1 MVEKRSLEH
10 RKIGRN
16 LSLEQKRQHCYLNT
30 VIEANLQERERYCI
44 QEEPEENEDELIRN
58 CQEARQWFQEM
69 NEEEGV

>member
-16 LSLEQKRQHCYLNT
+16 LFLEQKRQHCYLNN
-30 VIEANLQERERYCI
+30 VIEAKLQESERNFLK
-44 QEEPEENEDELIRN
+44 EEPEENEEELIRN

-69 NEEEGV
+69 NEEEGI

>member
-16 LSLEQKRQHCYLNT
+16 LSLEQKRQDCYLNT
-30 VIEANLQERERYCI
+30 VLEAKLQESERIYI
-44 QEEPEENEDELIRN
+44 QEEHEENEEELIRN